1 LVKEARK
8 MLPELRAKDLRP
20 SMSGVRAQAVARDG
34 RLVDDFLFRRQGDV
48 LHVLNAPS
56 PAATACLPIG
66 VRIAQELLNPDHAS

>member
-1 LVKEARK
+1 
-8 MLPELRAKDLRP
+8 MLPELRANDLRP

-34 RLVDDFLFRRQGDV
+34 SLVDDFLFRRSGDV

-66 VRIAQELLNPDHAS
+66 AHIAQELLAPTTAG